1 MRRAAPAWLL
11 VAIVAATVASIW
23 FTPYDPAAMDPEA
36 AMLPPSAAHW
46 MGTDVFGRDLLSRVL
61 AAGRP
66 SLGVA
71 AAITAVSALV
81 GVPLGLWAGLRG
93 GLVDQLL
100 MRGFEVAFAIPPLV
114 LAVAIVGALG
124 PGLPNLVLA
133 LAVAYAPLLARVTRG
148 ATLARKGEPFVL
160 AARAAGAREG
170 AIMLGVV
177 LPNIGG
183 TLVTQLAL
191 VFSYAMLAEA
201 SLSFIGLGTQ
211 PDNPSW
217 GRLLSEAIP
226 MTAIAPWLG
235 VLPGLCIVLV
245 VALLNLQAD
254 AFSDALDPRTRLRA
268 PA

>member
-1 MRRAAPAWLL
+1 
-11 VAIVAATVASIW
+11 
-23 FTPYDPAAMDPEA
+23 MDPDA
-36 AMLPPSAAHW
+36 AMLPPAAAHW

-66 SLGVA
+66 ALGVA
-71 AAITAVSALV
+71 AALTVTAVLV
-81 GVPLGLWAGLRG
+81 GVPLGLWAGLHG
-93 GLVDQLL
+93 GWVDQLL
-100 MRGFEVAFAIPPLV
+100 MRAMEVAFAIPPLV

-133 LAVAYAPLLARVTRG
+133 LAVAYAPLLARITRG

-160 AARAAGAREG
+160 AARAAGARET
-170 AIMLGVV
+170 AVMLGVV
-177 LPNIGG
+177 LPNIAG
-183 TLVTQLAL
+183 TVVTQAAL

-201 SLSFIGLGTQ
+201 SLSFVGLGTQ
-211 PDNPSW
+211 PDDPSW

-235 VLPGLCIVLV
+235 IFPGLCIVLV

-254 AFSDALDPRTRLRA
+254 AFGDSLDPRTRLRA
-268 PA
+268 